1 MVRLSR
7 CQFWD
12 CTAASDWHEAKTGGR
27 REEDDGDQSQSTTHP
42 RHYNGYC
49 ILMYIVE
56 LCIHAC
62 MHMYVYIYIYTLYM
76 CVCAAGRDGEREKE
90 RERDMRDI
98 EREREKNKRNCTW
111 LVRAIYLYTYVP
123 TCAKHLERG
132 QQSVNTPDVA
142 L

>member
-98 EREREKNKRNCTW
+98 EREREK
-111 LVRAIYLYTYVP
+111 
-123 TCAKHLERG
+123 
-132 QQSVNTPDVA
+132 
-142 L
+142 

>member
-56 LCIHAC
+56 LCIHTC
-62 MHMYVYIYIYTLYM
+62 MHAYVCIHIYIHCT
-76 CVCAAGRDGEREKE
+76 CVFVRLGETG
-90 RERDMRDI
+90 RERK
-98 EREREKNKRNCTW
+98 RERE
-111 LVRAIYLYTYVP
+111 I
-123 TCAKHLERG
+123 
-132 QQSVNTPDVA
+132 
-142 L
+142 

>member
-1 MVRLSR
+1 
-7 CQFWD
+7 
-12 CTAASDWHEAKTGGR
+12 
-27 REEDDGDQSQSTTHP
+27 
-42 RHYNGYC
+42 
-49 ILMYIVE
+49 
-56 LCIHAC
+56 
-62 MHMYVYIYIYTLYM
+62 M

-98 EREREKNKRNCTW
+98 ERETNKRNCTW